1 MSELYHHGIK
11 GMKWG
16 VRRFQNEDGTL
27 TETGK
32 LRYRYQTESEV
43 SERAAGRAAK
53 YASKQLKSMDKVTK
67 MAKKFNAGKKTVDKF
82 MDQRNKFANMSYE
95 KVRSEMTIRDIQFY
109 STLLSGGTMYLPA
122 LLIGN
127 AAIAYNRTRED

>member
-27 TETGK
+27 TEAGK

-43 SERAAGRAAK
+43 SERSAGRAAK
-53 YASKQLKSMDKVTK
+53 YASKQLKSMDRVTK
-67 MAKKFNAGKKTVDKF
+67 IAKKFNVGKKTIDNF
-82 MDQRNKFANMSYE
+82 MNQRSKFANMSYE
-95 KVRSEMTIRDIQFY
+95 KVRAEMAIRDVQFY
-109 STLLSGGTMYLPA
+109 TTLLSGGTMYLPA
-122 LLIGN
+122 ALIGN
-127 AAIAYNRTRED
+127 AVIAYNRKR